1 VSPRS
6 RGTRLHQD
14 QGSAAV
20 LMCFMVLIVGLLF
33 TLILDISARIQA
45 ATRADTDSAEAARAA
60 TIAIGTLPGGGP
72 ADATAAVAAAQ
83 AYLSSAGVNGTVV
96 VTGPAQVRVSVT
108 LTATGPISGVSFT
121 VTRTH
126 TAQLQ
131 VGVEQ
136 GELP

>member
-1 VSPRS
+1 VSRRS
-6 RGTRLHQD
+6 RGTPLQQD
-14 QGSAAV
+14 EGSAAV

-33 TLILDISARIQA
+33 TLILDVSARIQA

-60 TIAIGTLPGGGP
+60 TIAIGTLPSGGP

-131 VGVEQ
+131 VGVER